1 MAESRIVSQPMEIQ
15 FRYCRP
21 STVTNRYLGVLIS
34 PAPEDLDGMSGS
46 PVFLRATRP
55 DELPTNYVFV
65 GMLVRASR
73 THVEFVSGELVRSAL
88 EHAAN
93 ALRT

>member
-1 MAESRIVSQPMEIQ
+1 
-15 FRYCRP
+15 
-21 STVTNRYLGVLIS
+21 
-34 PAPEDLDGMSGS
+34 MSGS